1 MINMSGTGLLVRHP
15 ALEEVMRRRAPGL
28 WAQLPHVPNAVL
40 MEAAHDWLQVV
51 GARHFAN

>member
-1 MINMSGTGLLVRHP
+1 MSGTGLLVRHP